1 MIRTPLFRAA
11 TACLVSTGATL
22 VFAQTPADPT
32 VAAQRYEQQLAAC
45 NSGSLPAPARE
56 ACIRN
61 AGSALD
67 RARGG
72 PPADTEMTT
81 PDGRATVVAPAGAV
95 PPVSASDT
103 RTSGDGRATIVLPAD
118 RTAPR

>member
-1 MIRTPLFRAA
+1 MIQALTRALAGFVVLAGAPLA
-11 TACLVSTGATL
+11 L
-22 VFAQTPADPT
+22 AQAGDPT
-32 VAAQRYEQQLAAC
+32 PAAQRYEQRIAAC
-45 NSGSLPAPARE
+45 NSGRLTAPARD

-61 AGSALD
+61 AGMALD
-67 RARGG
+67 RERGG
-72 PPADTEMTT
+72 PPADTELTT

-118 RTAPR
+118 RTTPR